1 MNHERQDEANC
12 SKSSQEHWTFT
23 QLCSSILDN
32 RGEYLD
38 AGHTQSRSL
47 QLREDGI
54 VLFVERSD
62 YSDQTIAEFGL
73 RLDILADEL
82 PGHRVFLLIDL
93 SQVSK
98 MPSPNQEKAL
108 QRLLVEP
115 RVVHF
120 AMFGARRM
128 LRVVATFLGV
138 IVGNR
143 GTLWETQEDALQ
155 HLYRIR
161 SAADQSSQGAHSS
174 STSPGKT

>member
-1 MNHERQDEANC
+1 M
-12 SKSSQEHWTFT
+12 
-23 QLCSSILDN
+23 
-32 RGEYLD
+32 D
-38 AGHTQSRSL
+38 AGYTQPRAL

-73 RLDILADEL
+73 QLDTLADER
-82 PGHRVFLLIDL
+82 PGRRMFLLVDL

-98 MPSPNQEKAL
+98 PPSPNQEKAL
-108 QRLLVEP
+108 QQLLGDP
-115 RVVHF
+115 RVAHF

-138 IVGNR
+138 MVGNR
-143 GTLWETQEDALQ
+143 GTLLESQEDALQ
-155 HLYRIR
+155 HLYRLR
-161 SAADQSSQGAHSS
+161 SAADQSSQGAHSP